1 MCISIN
7 DTHESMICKLKIV
20 AICVVILTIVIVAIK
35 YGTDSGEED
44 YYDYSDRASVVND
57 TESL

>member
-35 YGTDSGEED
+35 YGTADSTEED
-44 YYDYSDRASVVND
+44 YFDYRMGND
-57 TESL
+57 TESI